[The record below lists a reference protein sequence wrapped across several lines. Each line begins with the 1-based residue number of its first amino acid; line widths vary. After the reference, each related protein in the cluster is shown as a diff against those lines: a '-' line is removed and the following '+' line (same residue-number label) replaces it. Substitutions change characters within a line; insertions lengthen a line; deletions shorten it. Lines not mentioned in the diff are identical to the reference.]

1 MTHDFLDAQG
11 NIHVTPEQAEAY
23 YAEKKRIR
31 KKAKSVTLNII
42 LVLLGLVIV
51 CTGVYTAMTFADIQK
66 SKKEALA
73 LAELTTFDVNEGAFD
88 KSYEGVS
95 FPGGM
100 LEEYKAA
107 YAANDHLV
115 GWIKVPETTID
126 FPVVQCENNDA
137 YLHFD
142 FYRKTSERGSIY
154 LDCRNEITGDDTS
167 FIVYGHNFY
176 DGTMFSPLEN
186 YENLDFYKKAPV
198 IEFDTIFNRKKWK
211 VFSVFIT
218 TATAAEDNGY
228 LFNYIYPWLKD
239 DNYKAFLDELKKRS
253 LINTTVD
260 VGTDDQILILST
272 CTKML
277 DLSASRRADGRCV
290 IVARAVRQGESEA
303 VDTTNATFNENAKY
317 PQIWYTKNKIDNP
330 YINDD
335 KWEPLATR

>member
-1 MTHDFLDAQG
+1 MTHDFRDAQG

-23 YAEKKRIR
+23 YEEQKRIR
-31 KKAKSVTLNII
+31 KKAKGIALNAA
-42 LVLLGLVIV
+42 LVFLGLIIIA
-51 CTGVYTAMTFADIQK
+51 TGIYTAVTFSDIQK

-73 LAELTTFDVNEGAFD
+73 LAELTTFDVNEGAFN
-88 KSYEGVS
+88 KSYDGVT

-137 YLHFD
+137 YLHYD
-142 FYRKTSERGSIY
+142 FYRNENERGSIY
-154 LDCRNEITGDDTS
+154 LDCRNDIVGDDTS

-186 YENLDFYKKAPV
+186 YENLEFYKKAPV
-198 IEFDTIFNRKKWK
+198 IEFNTIFNKKKWK

-228 LFNYIYPWLKD
+228 LFNYIYPYLKD
-239 DNYKAFLDELKKRS
+239 DNYKAFLDELNKRS

-260 VGTDDQILILST
+260 VNTSDKILILST

-277 DLSASRRADGRCV
+277 DFSSSRRADGRCV
-290 IVARAVRQGESEA
+290 IVARQLRPGESEA
-303 VDTTNATFNENAKY
+303 VDVSSATLNSNAKY

-330 YINDD
+330 FINDD

>member
-23 YAEKKRIR
+23 YEELKRTK
-31 KKAKSVTLNII
+31 KKARSVALNA
-42 LVLLGLVIV
+42 LLVILALIIV
-51 CTGVYTAMTFADIQK
+51 ATGVYTAVTFADIQK

-88 KSYEGVS
+88 KNYDGVVFPEGI
-95 FPGGM
+95 

-107 YAANDHLV
+107 YAANNHLV

-137 YLHFD
+137 YLHYD
-142 FYRKTSERGSIY
+142 FYRNPNERGSIY
-154 LDCRNEITGDDTS
+154 LDCRNDIAGDDTS

-186 YENLDFYKKAPV
+186 YESLDFYKKAPV
-198 IEFDTIFNRKKWK
+198 IEFNTVLQKKKWK
-211 VFSVFIT
+211 IFSVFIT
-218 TATAAEDNGY
+218 TATAGEDNGY
-228 LFNYIYPWLKD
+228 VFNYIYPYLKD
-239 DNYKAFLDELKKRS
+239 DNYKAFLSELMKRS
-253 LINTTVD
+253 MINTTVD
-260 VGTDDQILILST
+260 VNTSDKILILST

-277 DLSASRRADGRCV
+277 DYSASNRADGRCV
-290 IVARAVRQGESEA
+290 IVARAVRSGESET
-303 VDTTNATFNENAKY
+303 VDVSTATFNNNAKY
-317 PQIWYTKNKIDNP
+317 PQIWYNKNKIDNP

>member
-23 YAEKKRIR
+23 YAEIKRSR
-31 KKAKSVTLNII
+31 KKARSVALNAV
-42 LVLLGLVIV
+42 LVILGLVIV
-51 CTGVYTAMTFADIQK
+51 ATGIYTAVTFADIQK
-66 SKKEALA
+66 SKKEAIA
-73 LAELTTFDVNEGAFD
+73 LAELTTFDVNEGAFNKNYD
-88 KSYEGVS
+88 GVT

-107 YAANDHLV
+107 YVANDHLV

-126 FPVVQCENNDA
+126 YPVVQCENNSA
-137 YLHFD
+137 YLHYD
-142 FYRKTSERGSIY
+142 FYRKENERGSIY
-154 LDCRNEITGDDTS
+154 LDCRNDVVGDDTS
-167 FIVYGHNFY
+167 FIIYGHNFY

-186 YENLDFYKKAPV
+186 YEQLDFYKKAPV
-198 IEFDTIFNRKKWK
+198 IEFDTIFNKKKWK

-228 LFNYIYPWLKD
+228 LFNYIYPFLKD
-239 DNYKAFLDELKKRS
+239 DNYKAFLDEVRKRS

-260 VGTDDQILILST
+260 VNTGDKILILST

-277 DLSASRRADGRCV
+277 DFSPSKRADGRCV
-290 IVARAVRQGESEA
+290 IVARELRPGESEE
-303 VDTTNATFNENAKY
+303 VDVASATLNENAKY